1 MRNGLSWAWARESL
15 LFGIVFFWGGAGIG
29 RGNVGKRTLM
39 PTILLIVRRMP
50 ATPRLEKGVDAFREG
65 VMNTIDGVFRPLVLA
80 AEKVDR
86 LFEFK

>member
-1 MRNGLSWAWARESL
+1 
-15 LFGIVFFWGGAGIG
+15 
-29 RGNVGKRTLM
+29 M